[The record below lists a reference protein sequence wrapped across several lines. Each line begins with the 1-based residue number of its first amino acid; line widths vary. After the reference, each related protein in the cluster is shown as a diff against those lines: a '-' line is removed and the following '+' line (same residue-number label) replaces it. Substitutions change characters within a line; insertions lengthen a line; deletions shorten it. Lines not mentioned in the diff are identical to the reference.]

1 MKILIAYGSLG
12 KLFHLKEFSTELE
25 KQNIQVKLVKDTDF
39 SRGFPSK
46 KITEWINGDKK
57 FKKLIKDF
65 KPDII
70 FTDRQT
76 HFALHSIKSGIPTFI
91 LLRGHYWQE
100 YFWGMKTLGKN
111 IKTRSIIWFRNRISE
126 KVFQNATGI
135 IPICKYLENVVK
147 EHYPKQ
153 NTGVFLEG
161 INSERWHHTQKMEL
175 KHPCV
180 GLVQDA
186 NWWGKT
192 KELLILENVLQKMPN
207 VNFYWVGDGQ
217 YRKQITDKLEK
228 FDNFKWLG
236 RLEYP
241 NKIREFLETIDV
253 YALITGM
260 DLAPLTL
267 KEAQLMEKPVIATDV
282 GGDKEMMVDGKTGF
296 LVKEG
301 NSEDIIEKI
310 SKLLDDED
318 FAKDMGKKGAK
329 FIKQEFNWEL
339 VTKRFL
345 DTINLILE
353 KK

>member
-1 MKILIAYGSLG
+1 
-12 KLFHLKEFSTELE
+12 
-25 KQNIQVKLVKDTDF
+25 
-39 SRGFPSK
+39 
-46 KITEWINGDKK
+46 
-57 FKKLIKDF
+57 
-65 KPDII
+65 
-70 FTDRQT
+70 
-76 HFALHSIKSGIPTFI
+76 
-91 LLRGHYWQE
+91 
-100 YFWGMKTLGKN
+100 
-111 IKTRSIIWFRNRISE
+111 
-126 KVFQNATGI
+126 
-135 IPICKYLENVVK
+135 
-147 EHYPKQ
+147 
-153 NTGVFLEG
+153 
-161 INSERWHHTQKMEL
+161 
-175 KHPCV
+175 
-180 GLVQDA
+180 
-186 NWWGKT
+186 
-192 KELLILENVLQKMPN
+192 MPN
-207 VNFYWVGDGQ
+207 VNFFWVGDGQ

-241 NKIREFLETIDV
+241 DKIREFLETIDI

-282 GGDKEMMVDGKTGF
+282 GGNKEMMLDGKTGF

-301 NSEDIIEKI
+301 NSDDIVEKI